1 MDFFET
7 ECHSETET
15 RQLAAR
21 LAGSLDAGLTIALN
35 GQLGSGKTHLVRF
48 VCEALGV
55 PENTVNSPTFV
66 LMQVY
71 SGDSRDI
78 FHFDTYRLSDPDE
91 FLAIGGEDYLLDTEA
106 VCFVEWAERIQDILP
121 ADRLDV
127 TIEQTSATSRK
138 FRFSARGPVSRQLLT
153 RLAAESCS

>member
-7 ECHSETET
+7 ECHSEAQTQ
-15 RQLAAR
+15 QLAAR
-21 LAGSLDAGLTIALN
+21 LAEALDSGLTIALN

-55 PENTVNSPTFV
+55 PEDTVNSPTFV

-71 SGDSRDI
+71 AGGSRDV

-91 FLAIGGEDYLLDTEA
+91 FLAIGGEDYLHDPDA
-106 VCFVEWAERIQDILP
+106 VCFVEWADRIQDILP
-121 ADRLDV
+121 SDRLDV
-127 TIEQTSATSRK
+127 SIEQTSATAR
-138 FRFSARGPVSRQLLT
+138 RFSFRARGPVSRALLA
-153 RLAAESCS
+153 RLAAANSC